1 MRLPRGRQRERL
13 APWAQGLNVSP
24 IECLHEEGWEEV
36 PGQILQS
43 RKGQSVIPQQVLS
56 CQIQES
62 GWVPDIRPDS
72 TRKGVPWKPPR
83 NKASMSGQA
92 AAHLRQS
99 PNVSEGPTRSKVT
112 ALAGVEV
119 PQLAHVTL
127 WPKRKKDN
135 H

>member
-1 MRLPRGRQRERL
+1 MRQGNEAPQRQADKGKALHHCLR
-13 APWAQGLNVSP
+13 VSMCHP
-24 IECLHEEGWEEV
+24 MECLHEEGWEEL

-72 TRKGVPWKPPR
+72 TRKGVLWKLLR

-92 AAHLRQS
+92 GAHLRQP
-99 PNVSEGPTRSKVT
+99 PNLSEGLTRSKVT

-119 PQLAHVTL
+119 PQLAHMTL
-127 WPKRKKDN
+127 
-135 H
+135 